1 MHDRLSAAIELVQ
14 SVRFSGDLGRPLSGG
29 GSLESSR
36 IHYQFNEKGLRLSAD
51 MTPGIF
57 GVLDNVCQRLKIE
70 SNNVLAYVYA
80 SPEIQAGCF
89 SADTRDCLITFSS
102 GLIKLMSDDELAFVI
117 GHELGHFLLGHGTN
131 IDSSDSST
139 EGMIQ
144 QRCKEISADRI
155 GMLACSSKNAAFRS
169 LIKTTAG
176 LSEEYLRFDIR
187 TYLDQIRR
195 ASSSTN
201 FSMGESTH
209 PSLVMRCRAL
219 LWFSMSK
226 ECVEF
231 IGGSAGEPLSE
242 VDKRL
247 ANDLKKFV
255 DGPAHQRISDAKNT
269 LEIWLTAAA
278 AIRDGSMSRKE
289 QSLISE
295 TLGPDILD
303 KLMSLFS
310 GCGRLEVEMI
320 VREKLQEAIDYYQ
333 SIAPR
338 DYDTE
343 RGKLAV
349 AIGKRFSQNDFPQ
362 FISDFLSEINSSAH

>member
-1 MHDRLSAAIELVQ
+1 MHDRLGAAIELAQ
-14 SVRFSGDLGRPLSGG
+14 SVRFSGDRGRPLSGD

-36 IHYQFNEKGLRLSAD
+36 IHYQFNENGLRLSAD
-51 MTPGIF
+51 MTPGIY
-57 GVLDNVCQRLKIE
+57 GVLSDVCRRLKIE
-70 SNNVLAYVYA
+70 LDNVLAYVYA

-102 GLIKLMSDDELAFVI
+102 SLVKLMSDDELAFVI
-117 GHELGHFLLGHGTN
+117 GHELGHFLLGHGAN
-131 IDSSDSST
+131 ADSSDSST
-139 EGMIQ
+139 EGMIE
-144 QRCKEISADRI
+144 QRCKEISADRM
-155 GMLACSSKNAAFRS
+155 GMLACSSKDAAFRS

-176 LSEEYLRFDIR
+176 LDEEYLRFDIR
-187 TYLDQIRR
+187 TYMDQIRKS
-195 ASSSTN
+195 ASSSKFTL
-201 FSMGESTH
+201 GESTH

-219 LWFSMSK
+219 LWFSMSA
-226 ECVEF
+226 ECVQF

-242 VDKRL
+242 VDERL
-247 ANDLKKFV
+247 ASDLKKFV

-278 AIRDGSMSRKE
+278 AIRDGSMSREE
-289 QSLISE
+289 QLLISD

-310 GCGRLEVEMI
+310 ACGKAEVEMI
-320 VREKLQEAIDYYQ
+320 VRDKLQEAIEYYQ

-349 AIGKRFSQNDFPQ
+349 AIGRRFSQADFPQ
-362 FISDFLSEINSSAH
+362 FISDFSVE